1 MIYKTY
7 ENLSHDIRNHLPSL
21 QAHKFDL
28 IVGVPRSGMIPAY
41 MIALYL
47 NISCVDLP
55 TFLNNGSIAN
65 GKTRKSSR
73 TVALAQNAKRVLLV
87 DDSIMSGREMRFAKE
102 KVDAVYAGTVTTLAI
117 YSSLKNRSDIDL
129 FLEYVPKPRTFEW
142 NLFHRSSI
150 EHACISLDALFCRP
164 NESRVDS
171 ARILSGELEPAFI
184 PSYRIGHLLAEFPI
198 SLRHDVETML
208 ERYGIDHGQI
218 HWLPDAMNTADEIVA
233 WKARTYGEIGAKF
246 AIEFNDRTAAE
257 MATLTGKPVLAIG
270 NSEIFRGPF
279 LRGLS
284 HQAPNWWA
292 GLKHRSQFFPSPIK
306 VCLRFLFRQ
315 FKRLN
320 L

>member
-21 QAHKFDL
+21 QAQKFDL

-47 NISCVDLP
+47 NITCVDLN
-55 TFLNNGSIAN
+55 TFLSNGPVPI
-65 GKTRKSSR
+65 GKTRKSTCSI
-73 TVALAQNAKRVLLV
+73 ASAHHAQRVLLV
-87 DDSIMSGREMRFAKE
+87 DDSIMSGREMRCAKA
-102 KVDAVYAGTVTTLAI
+102 KVDAVYTGTVTTLAI

-129 FLEYVPKPRTFEW
+129 FLEYVPKPRAFEW

-150 EHACISLDALFCRP
+150 RHSCISLDALFCRP

-198 SLRHDVETML
+198 SLRNDIEALL
-208 ERYGIDHGQI
+208 ERYGIRYGQV
-218 HWLPDAMNTADEIVA
+218 HWLPDAMNTVEEIMA
-233 WKARTYGEIGAKF
+233 WKARTYGESGAKF

-257 MATLTGKPVLAIG
+257 MATLAGKPVLAIG
-270 NSEIFRGPF
+270 NSELFRGPF

-306 VCLRFLFRQ
+306 MCLRFLFRQ
-315 FKRLN
+315 FKRLHF
-320 L
+320 